1 MLSKKALFL
10 ITAENE
16 VEALV
21 EFAKVFKKKYGI
33 EAEGLYVKDILKYE
47 IFPIAVEGI
56 GINVGA
62 NYAFKEYKE
71 LEEKTFILK
80 KGEKHLENNFSEH
93 SDLSIKLII
102 N

>member
-47 IFPIAVEGI
+47 IFPIAVE
-56 GINVGA
+56 
-62 NYAFKEYKE
+62 ESE
-71 LEEKTFILK
+71 LMWGQTT
-80 KGEKHLENNFSEH
+80 HLRNTKN
-93 SDLSIKLII
+93 
-102 N
+102 